1 MKKYIPLVL
10 AAVVFLLALFL
21 LQPESTVQVVV
32 LAADFPAGHT
42 LISSDIVVREI
53 PVSFQPIDAVA
64 KPADA
69 VGKTLKNDHSAGD
82 ILRIRHLGQ
91 PITLQADERAVAINV
106 DDTSGMGGLIA
117 PGDVVGI
124 SAVIF
129 GNNVVYSKVTVEG
142 FRVLY
147 VTPEFRAGYGG
158 GASNGVSSNSVS
170 IANTRATT
178 GTVVLAV
185 PTSLVDVKYDFTYL
199 GGNVEVRKVN
209 AVELIAILTAS
220 NNSKIMLYKLP
231 ANAATM
237 ESPGLYLP
245 DLVII
250 PTPSPEPTTMITPEG
265 TPGATATGS

>member
-21 LQPESTVQVVV
+21 LQPESTAQVVV
-32 LAADFPAGHT
+32 LAADLPAGHT
-42 LISSDIVVREI
+42 LISSDMVVREI
-53 PVSFQPIDAVA
+53 PVSFQPVDAVA
-64 KPADA
+64 KPSDA
-69 VGKTLKNDHSAGD
+69 VGKILKNDHSAGD
-82 ILRIRHLGQ
+82 ILRVRHLGQ
-91 PITLQADERAVAINV
+91 PITLAADERAVSINV
-106 DDTSGMGGLIA
+106 DDSSGMGGLIA
-117 PGDVVGI
+117 PGDIIGI

-129 GNNVVYSKVTVEG
+129 GNNVVFSKVTAEG

-158 GASNGVSSNSVS
+158 GSSGGVSSSSVS
-170 IANTRATT
+170 IANTRSNT

-185 PTSLVDVKYDFTYL
+185 PTTLIDVKYDFTYL
-199 GGNVEVRKVN
+199 GGNIEVRKVN
-209 AVELIAILTAS
+209 MVELISILTAS
-220 NNSKIMLYKLP
+220 SNSKIILYKLP

-250 PTPSPEPTTMITPEG
+250 PTPSPEPTTMGTPEG
-265 TPGATATGS
+265 TPGGTATGP